1 MAGAQGVGLRG
12 ERTQEREAGMKKWL
26 STSAIVVTGAVLWSG
41 AALGQATP
49 KTGCEAMKAGAPQKV
64 EGQVVQVNPNQ
75 GKVTV
80 RTPDGKTQDFQASP
94 ETIRDFKVG
103 DTIEARLRNATNC

>member
-1 MAGAQGVGLRG
+1 
-12 ERTQEREAGMKKWL
+12 MKTWL
-26 STSAIVVTGAVLWSG
+26 SAVAIVIAGAVLWSG
-41 AALGQATP
+41 TALGQANT

-64 EGQVVQVNPNQ
+64 EGQVVSVDANQ

-80 RTPDGKTQDFQASP
+80 KTSDGKTQDFQASP

-103 DTIEARLRNATNC
+103 DKIEARLRNAANC